1 MRQRGKKILQLSSRL
16 HAKKRDQEEE
26 SETSSC
32 DSDKNEQK
40 LEISALGTAI
50 QQMLRFKLEEKAK
63 TVHASKKRMKK
74 EVAAAKV
81 QRKDEVDNFEEI
93 GCGEQSSCA
102 SESDSEH
109 SHQFSSNKLQESQ
122 EILSATASWSEV
134 GKSSPSP
141 SKRPSNDE
149 NLSMDAS
156 PVPIREVEFY
166 SAQGAAPVYESDNS
180 SEEEWI

>member
-63 TVHASKKRMKK
+63 AVHASKKRMKK

-81 QRKDEVDNFEEI
+81 QRKDEADSFEEI

-102 SESDSEH
+102 SESNLEH

-134 GKSSPSP
+134 GNPSPSP
-141 SKRPSNDE
+141 KRPNNDE